1 MLGWIAVSWD
11 DPELRF
17 VHLRPMGTSHRNW
30 WTGRVRHGVG
40 QYYMGTGVLYMLASA
55 GYRMTRPPLVV
66 GGLAMLVLPG
76 PGFLVIIGGLAV
88 LATEFAWAAYL
99 LDNARRQYKRAERAT
114 RQKLARRS
122 KTRVQ

>member
-1 MLGWIAVSWD
+1 MTVRAGPPNGSSTTRF
-11 DPELRF
+11 LRF
-17 VHLRPMGTSHRNW
+17 MVRSSK
-30 WTGRVRHGVG
+30 RVA
-40 QYYMGTGVLYMLASA
+40 VLVLGGA
-55 GYRMTRPPLVV
+55 LVV
-66 GGLAMLVLPG
+66 AGLAMLVLPG